1 MSPWTVDLSDFDPQ
15 ETDEAK
21 ILRQP
26 NSTGVPYRICEKVFR
41 RVRVT
46 WRYCASCHKGFCEG
60 EHGSFAIGGRGTC
73 VQYGTHA

>member
-26 NSTGVPYRICEKVFR
+26 NSTGVPYRICEKVF
-41 RVRVT
+41 VG
-46 WRYCASCHKGFCEG
+46 YE
-60 EHGSFAIGGRGTC
+60 
-73 VQYGTHA
+73 